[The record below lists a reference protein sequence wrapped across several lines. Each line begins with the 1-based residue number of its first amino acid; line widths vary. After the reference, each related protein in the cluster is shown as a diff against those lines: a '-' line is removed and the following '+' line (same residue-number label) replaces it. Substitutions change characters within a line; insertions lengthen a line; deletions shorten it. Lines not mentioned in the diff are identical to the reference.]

1 MKMLKK
7 FLAGVLAYVAL
18 LTVACGRGDDITSL
32 SKDEVYFFYQDTCP
46 HCHEAADYIK
56 KQHKNM
62 RIKPLDIKMPGNRR
76 LFEQAV
82 RSYDI
87 GQIAGTP
94 LICFGK
100 RYIMGWGDDDVA
112 RLDEYAKDYE

>member
-1 MKMLKK
+1 MLRKI
-7 FLAGVLAYVAL
+7 FVSILACGAL
-18 LTVACGRGDDITSL
+18 LLTACGKGDDITSL
-32 SKDEVYFFYQDTCP
+32 SKDEVYFFYQETCP

-56 KQHKNM
+56 ADHPNL

-87 GQIAGTP
+87 GQMAGTP

-100 RYIMGWGDDDVA
+100 RYIMGWGPDDVA
-112 RLDEYAKDYE
+112 LLDEYAKDYE